1 MFIGMYIMILVYDY
15 KVFYIVMVYKVLLIN
30 LSYFY
35 INLNF
40 FKIV

>member
-30 LSYFY
+30 L
-35 INLNF
+35 NNF
-40 FKIV
+40 KLFV